1 MQCGLARNVL
11 SACRRNERTVG
22 KGLHMRAGC
31 FGLTILFFAFFSVSA
46 QADWQRGHVVEGDS
60 AYTVPGGAARLSLL
74 GRSALGLSNRVEL
87 STYLPLDLVL
97 FPNLSLKYRFF

>member
-1 MQCGLARNVL
+1 
-11 SACRRNERTVG
+11 
-22 KGLHMRAGC
+22 MRACC

-60 AYTVPGGAARLSLL
+60 AYTVPGGGARLSLL

-87 STYLPLDLVL
+87 STYLPLDVVL
-97 FPNLSLKYRFF
+97 FPNLGLKYRFFESDSVAFAARAGVGGGMYPVAAGL